1 MMRGWGHMLLKIG
14 TEVRPVTG
22 NQDSRLALAMAAW
35 KSHIRNRREAE
46 HWQKIF
52 EQRISRLSDEDR
64 SEIQRLTDEP

>member
-1 MMRGWGHMLLKIG
+1 MLLKIG

-22 NQDSRLALAMAAW
+22 SQDSRSPLAMAAW

-46 HWQKIF
+46 HWHKIF
-52 EQRISRLSDEDR
+52 EQRISRLSDEGP